1 MVLIIHCSPDLTR
14 VRIVS
19 NGVEYC
25 RKKVYFMKKTL
36 ALVIVLVLICS
47 SFAVYA
53 DTNSEYNC
61 SDWAR
66 ESIDRAFNSNLLD
79 SEKEYEFKTN
89 ISRLDFCGLIFNLVI
104 QTPYFQ
110 TWCEENLEE
119 DDTEKEYGILLDEK
133 EKEYLYDL
141 DDKKKEVTITF
152 DDIKYFG
159 SIKKVSKDGVISGVL
174 TLVNVD
180 NKWYWKSEV
189 MKDDSNEYV
198 IALPE
203 SLNKKLNAEN
213 N

>member
-1 MVLIIHCSPDLTR
+1 
-14 VRIVS
+14 
-19 NGVEYC
+19 
-25 RKKVYFMKKTL
+25 MKKKML
-36 ALVIVLVLICS
+36 GFKVVVIIAILVIVGSVLLNKKDLETI
-47 SFAVYA
+47 
-53 DTNSEYNC
+53 
-61 SDWAR
+61 
-66 ESIDRAFNSNLLD
+66 
-79 SEKEYEFKTN
+79 EYEGETYVYLEYRNDMFVYDYLSDDNFEVEEIYPIKIGEWDGIYSEGDLFIVKDQIKDAAN
-89 ISRLDFCGLIFNLVI
+89 YYSDDENYSW
-104 QTPYFQ
+104 YFI
-110 TWCEENLEE
+110 LEE

-159 SIKKVSKDGVISGVL
+159 SIKKVSKDGVISGVI

>member
-1 MVLIIHCSPDLTR
+1 
-14 VRIVS
+14 
-19 NGVEYC
+19 
-25 RKKVYFMKKTL
+25 MKKKML
-36 ALVIVLVLICS
+36 GFKVVVIIAILVIVGSVLLNKKDLETI
-47 SFAVYA
+47 
-53 DTNSEYNC
+53 
-61 SDWAR
+61 
-66 ESIDRAFNSNLLD
+66 
-79 SEKEYEFKTN
+79 EYEGETYVYLEYRNDMFVYDYLSDDNFEVEEIYPIKIGEWDGIYSEGDLFIVKDQIKDAAN
-89 ISRLDFCGLIFNLVI
+89 YYSDDENYNW
-104 QTPYFQ
+104 YFI
-110 TWCEENLEE
+110 LEE

-141 DDKKKEVTITF
+141 GDKKKEVTITF

-159 SIKKVSKDGVISGVL
+159 SIKKVSKDGVISGVI